1 MIVKMSKLTLIGL
14 ENQRKALFNSLMEL
28 GAIEINTVDETE
40 YNELA
45 HRPLVNDTA
54 AAIGNDMSDVHT
66 ALESLNQYCPKK
78 QKFLQGRREI
88 TGSEFEQ
95 VVNNEEKIRE
105 AVKIIKELEDNLVK
119 IKAEENRLNN
129 TYSSLLVWE
138 GMKVPLETTGTN
150 KTAFQFGTLLA
161 AISLE
166 TVKEELNEKA
176 PCSLIE
182 AIYSDKD
189 QHYIYVIS
197 HKEEEQECLS
207 CLKAHGYNRVAFSG
221 LKGTAEENLIIL
233 KNKLKELS
241 DKRADIIL
249 QIQNMKD
256 ERECLEIL
264 YDSLSME
271 QGKTVASGRIL
282 KTEKT
287 FMIKGWIPEKL
298 AMLAKENLEE
308 RYTVSVDIIEPEEDE
323 EFPVL
328 LENKG
333 IAEAGEPVSKMY
345 SLPNSREIDPNT
357 VMTPFFIMFFGLM
370 LSDGGYGIIM
380 AIAAAIVLK
389 CFKLEDGN
397 RKFMKMV
404 FYCGLSTIFWG
415 IMFGGWF
422 GIEALAKYGVWL
434 NPIENPELLLS
445 WSLLFGVI
453 HMYAGFALNAAN
465 LIRKKKYLDAILD
478 VVPKYILYTGF
489 IMILLPYVP
498 KMNPETAAPLVGIG
512 KYVLIAGVVM
522 AILTQGRKKKNI
534 IMKLLGGVMSLYDVI
549 GFMSDIL
556 SYSRLLAL
564 GLATGIIASIV
575 NQMSVMFDFPIVL
588 KIILA
593 VVILIVGHTINFAI
607 NALGAY
613 VHSCR
618 LQYLEFFG
626 KFFTGGG
633 QAFKPLKANTKYIV
647 VNSDD
652 VK

>member
-14 ENQRKALFNSLMEL
+14 EDQRKALFNSLMEL
-28 GAIEINTVDETE
+28 GAIEINAIAEEE
-40 YNELA
+40 YEQLA
-45 HRPLVNDTA
+45 HRPLVNETTA
-54 AAIGNDMSDVHT
+54 AISNDMSDVHA
-66 ALESLNQYCPKK
+66 ALESLNQYCPEKK
-78 QKFLQGRREI
+78 GFLQGRREI
-88 TGSEFEQ
+88 SGFEFEQ
-95 VVNNEEKIRE
+95 VVNNEDAVRA
-105 AVKIIKELEDNLVK
+105 AVKRIKELEDELVK

-138 GMKVPLETTGTN
+138 GMKVPLDTNGTN
-150 KTAFQFGTLLA
+150 KTSFQFGTIPA

-166 TVKEELNEKA
+166 MINEKLSEKA

-182 AIYSDKD
+182 TINSDKD
-189 QHYIYVIS
+189 QHYICVIS
-197 HKEEEQECLS
+197 HKDDEQECLS
-207 CLKAHGYNRVAFSG
+207 HLKAQGYNRVTFSG
-221 LKGTAEENLIIL
+221 LMGTASENLTIL
-233 KNKLKELS
+233 KNKLKKLS
-241 DKRADIIL
+241 DRRSDIIS

-256 ERECLEIL
+256 EREYLEIL

-271 QGKTVASGRIL
+271 QRKTEALGKIL

-287 FMIKGWIPEKL
+287 FMIKGWIPEEL
-298 AMLAKENLEE
+298 AMFAKKKLEE
-308 RYTVSVDIIEPEEDE
+308 SYTVSVDIIEPGEDE

-333 IAEAGEPVSKMY
+333 IAEAGEPVSGMY
-345 SLPNSREIDPNT
+345 SLPNSREIDPNA
-357 VMTPFFIMFFGLM
+357 VMAPFFIMFFGLM

-380 AIAAAIVLK
+380 AIATAIILRF
-389 CFKLEDGN
+389 FKLEDGT
-397 RKFMKMV
+397 RKFMKLM

-422 GIEALAKYGVWL
+422 GIEALSKYGIWL
-434 NPIENPELLLS
+434 NPVENPELLLS

-453 HMYAGFALNAAN
+453 HMYAGFAINAAN
-465 LIRKKKYLDAILD
+465 LIRKKKYLDALLD
-478 VVPKYILYTGF
+478 VGSKYIFYTGF
-489 IMILLPYVP
+489 ILVLLPYAP
-498 KMNPETAAPLVGIG
+498 KVNPETAAPLVNAG
-512 KYVLIAGVVM
+512 KYIFLAGVV
-522 AILTQGRKKKNI
+522 ITVLTQGRSKKNI
-534 IMKLLGGVMSLYDVI
+534 IMKLFGGVASLYDVI
-549 GFMSDIL
+549 GFMSDVL

-575 NQMSVMFDFPIVL
+575 NQMSVMFDFPIIL

-593 VVILIVGHTINFAI
+593 LAILAVGHIINFAI

-633 QAFKPLKANTKYIV
+633 QAFKPLKANTKYTIV
-647 VNSDD
+647 KSEA